1 MEEQRG
7 DRQRRLFQ
15 PVRLQQTRE
24 MHRKYLAQISWW
36 RRPLVGYLVAIP
48 LVGLGFLVL
57 IPLQGLLPEPYFP
70 DAALFLMVLL
80 VSLFWGVGPALW
92 TVLLSTLV
100 IDYLYVA
107 PLKEFSVTSM
117 DGLLQLLPFV
127 VFGLLIAIITG
138 QRESARQRAL
148 LAEQVAKEQAEE
160 LARKNEELE
169 HADQLKDRFISIA
182 SHELKTPITAIRG
195 QAQLSLRRLK
205 KQRELPPELQDVQT
219 TLERVEDQTRR
230 LNVLVEDLLVLSS
243 LRSGKLA
250 LRMDNFDLVALGRS
264 IIEDQHLLSEREI
277 TLDAPSKLVLYGDS
291 DRLSQVMINLISNA
305 IKYSSP
311 ESVVQVSVSALGKGK
326 LAHIA
331 VHNEGP
337 AIPQEQQA
345 HIFDTF
351 YRTPDA
357 QTSEKS
363 GWGLGLAI
371 SKDIVDR
378 HSGRIWCESAEGQGT
393 TFFVELP
400 IK

>member
-169 HADQLKDRFISIA
+169 HADQLKDRFIS
-182 SHELKTPITAIRG
+182 
-195 QAQLSLRRLK
+195 
-205 KQRELPPELQDVQT
+205 
-219 TLERVEDQTRR
+219 
-230 LNVLVEDLLVLSS
+230 
-243 LRSGKLA
+243 
-250 LRMDNFDLVALGRS
+250 
-264 IIEDQHLLSEREI
+264 
-277 TLDAPSKLVLYGDS
+277 
-291 DRLSQVMINLISNA
+291 
-305 IKYSSP
+305 
-311 ESVVQVSVSALGKGK
+311 
-326 LAHIA
+326 
-331 VHNEGP
+331 
-337 AIPQEQQA
+337 
-345 HIFDTF
+345 
-351 YRTPDA
+351 
-357 QTSEKS
+357 
-363 GWGLGLAI
+363 
-371 SKDIVDR
+371 
-378 HSGRIWCESAEGQGT
+378 
-393 TFFVELP
+393 
-400 IK
+400 